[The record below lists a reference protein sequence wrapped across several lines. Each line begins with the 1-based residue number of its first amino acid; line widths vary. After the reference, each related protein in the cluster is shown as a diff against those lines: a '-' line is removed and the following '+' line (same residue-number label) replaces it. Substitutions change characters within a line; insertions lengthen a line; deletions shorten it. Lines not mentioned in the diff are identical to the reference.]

1 MTDAM
6 MIVARPLAET
16 EAIATATTVKT
27 IPVIAV
33 RTRGLTA
40 GKILVLMDVDG
51 RL

>member
-27 IPVIAV
+27 IPVSAARIRSLVVAGIVIAM
-33 RTRGLTA
+33 RADRQL
-40 GKILVLMDVDG
+40 
-51 RL
+51 